1 MLRKHEWAIVFA
13 LALTPAAIGQSAK
26 DLGYETGEQIFQATC
41 AGCHGPD
48 GKGQPQHILGFEP
61 PATFPDFTDCSGS
74 SRESDQQ
81 WSSVIHQGG
90 RARGFSLIMPSFG
103 PKENP
108 ALTDDEIQ
116 KVIKYVRT
124 FCDESTQKWPSGDF
138 NVPRPLY
145 TEKAFPEDEQVFMN
159 QVNLNGGSGY
169 TANYILEKRFGPIT
183 NMEFRFRG
191 NFLKQAAPGIPQGRW
206 QGAMGDTTIEYKR
219 SILVNNRTKSL
230 IGWGSEILV
239 PTGNHEIGG
248 TGAWELEQ
256 FLTYTQILP
265 NRFYFLQQVGAEGPF
280 KRHDDPIQAYA
291 RTTIGKTF
299 LADRGFGRAFSL
311 ASELITTRNFA
322 SHQNWTLSIV
332 PQAQITVSQ
341 RQHMRL
347 GIGVNLPVVLGPPN
361 PGIIINPVNSK
372 QLSFYWLWDHFDGG
386 FFEGWKSR

>member
-1 MLRKHEWAIVFA
+1 MLGKHNWAILFAFA
-13 LALTPAAIGQSAK
+13 LLPLAAGQTAK
-26 DLGYETGEQIFQATC
+26 DLKLESGEDIFQATC

-90 RARGFSLIMPSFG
+90 TARAFSHIMPSFG
-103 PKENP
+103 PAENP
-108 ALTDDEIQ
+108 ALTDDEIK
-116 KVIKYVRT
+116 KVIKFLRT
-124 FCDESTQKWPSGDF
+124 FCKEDPKWPSGDF
-138 NVPRPLY
+138 NVARPMY
-145 TEKAFPEDEQVFMN
+145 TEKAFPEDELVLWN
-159 QVNLNGGSGY
+159 TVNLNNGRGY
-169 TANYILEKRFGPIT
+169 NNNLVIEKRFGAIT

-191 NFLKQAAPGIPQGRW
+191 NFLQNPSTGKW
-206 QGAMGDTTIEYKR
+206 QGAVGDTTVEYKR

-230 IGWGSEILV
+230 IGWGSEILI
-239 PTGNHEIGG
+239 PTGNAAVGG

-265 NRFYFLQQVGAEGPF
+265 KRMYFLQQIGAEGPF

-299 LADRGFGRAFSL
+299 LADRGFGRGFSI
-311 ASELITTRNFA
+311 ANEFVTTRNLA
-322 SHQNWTLSIV
+322 SHQNYTLTVV
-332 PQAQITVSQ
+332 PQFQVTVSK

-347 GIGVNLPVVLGPPN
+347 GVGVNIPVIKGPPN
-361 PGIIINPVNSK
+361 PGIIINPVNTQ
-372 QLSFYWLWDHFDGG
+372 QLTFYWLWDTFDGG
-386 FFEGWKSR
+386 IFQGWK